1 MESGH
6 LFLSKYYM
14 TCEFCALIPFLCPDV
29 LMEKSGGQYGCFSTK
44 NHHFPKISPEQ
55 APFNITF
62 RQLKAQNDNFY
73 LITTSFYVQKLI
85 LSQKKQ
91 NSKSYF

>member
-14 TCEFCALIPFLCPDV
+14 TCEFYALVPFLCPDV

-44 NHHFPKISPEQ
+44 KQHILDARSQ
-55 APFNITF
+55 T
-62 RQLKAQNDNFY
+62 R
-73 LITTSFYVQKLI
+73 SFDH
-85 LSQKKQ
+85 
-91 NSKSYF
+91 YF